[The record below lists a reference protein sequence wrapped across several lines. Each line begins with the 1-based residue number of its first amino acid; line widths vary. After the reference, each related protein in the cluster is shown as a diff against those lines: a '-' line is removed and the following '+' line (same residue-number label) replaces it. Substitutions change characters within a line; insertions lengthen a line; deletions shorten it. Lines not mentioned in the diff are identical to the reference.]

1 MYRGALSLSIFLL
14 LAGCGGA
21 TRLEVV
27 WDDCPDDDE
36 KVYPGVCGCGIAE
49 ERCSPLKAALVHRY
63 AFDGTG
69 SVARDDVGGADGTI
83 MNTELE
89 GLGQLL
95 LEREGE
101 LEQYV
106 ELPNGIISALDSAT
120 FEVWLTWDTPPAM
133 PRPFWERIF
142 DFGVSTAGED
152 QRDSGKSYLF
162 LAPGQPGTTPNLPR
176 SAFRDLLTDGEVIV
190 DAPDA
195 APSNA
200 VFNMAVVVD
209 AKTQELL
216 LYMNGLEERRTALTE
231 PLASIEDV
239 NNWLGRSQF
248 AVDTRFGGSF
258 LEFRIYDQ
266 ALTRAQLVES
276 LTFGPS
282 PAFLEPKQAQA
293 QDVAGA
299 P

>member
-1 MYRGALSLSIFLL
+1 MCRGAFSLSILWL

-36 KVYPGVCGCGIAE
+36 KVYPGVCGCGVAE

-69 SVARDDVGGADGTI
+69 SVALDDVSGADGAVI
-83 MNTELE
+83 NTELS
-89 GLGQLL
+89 GRGQLYL
-95 LEREGE
+95 DREAEREE
-101 LEQYV
+101 YV
-106 ELPNGIISALDSAT
+106 ELPNGLISGLDSAT
-120 FEVWLTWDTPPAM
+120 FEVWLTWDTPPGM
-133 PRPFWERIF
+133 PKPFWERIF
-142 DFGVSTAGED
+142 DFGVSTAGENE
-152 QRDSGKSYLF
+152 RESGKSYLF
-162 LAPGQPGTTPNLPR
+162 LAPGQPGTTPPLPR
-176 SAFRDLLTDGEVIV
+176 TAYRDLLTDGEVIV
-190 DAPDA
+190 DAADP
-195 APSNA
+195 APSNT

-216 LYMNGLEERRTALTE
+216 LYMNGLEEGRAALTE
-231 PLASIEDV
+231 PLASVEDV

-258 LEFRIYDQ
+258 LEFRIYGQ
-266 ALTRAQLVES
+266 ALSRAQLVES
-276 LTFGPS
+276 VALGPS
-282 PAFLEPKQAQA
+282 PAFLEPKDAQA
-293 QDVAGA
+293 HDGSGA

>member
-1 MYRGALSLSIFLL
+1 MYRGALSLSFILL
-14 LAGCGGA
+14 LVGCGGA
-21 TRLEVV
+21 ARLEVV

-36 KVYPGVCGCGIAE
+36 KVYPGVCGCGISE
-49 ERCSPLKAALVHRY
+49 DRCVPLRAALVHRY

-69 SVARDDVGGADGTI
+69 SVARDDVGGAHGTI
-83 MNTELE
+83 VNTELA
-89 GLGQLL
+89 GLGQLYL
-95 LEREGE
+95 DRAAE

-120 FEVWLTWDTPPAM
+120 FEVWVTWDTPPAM
-133 PRPFWERIF
+133 PKPFWERIF

-152 QRDSGKSYLF
+152 QRESGKSYLF
-162 LAPGQPGTTPNLPR
+162 LAPGQPGTTPNRPR
-176 SAFRDLLTDGEVIV
+176 AAFRDALTDGEVLV

-195 APSNA
+195 APSNV

-209 AKTQELL
+209 AKTQELV

-248 AVDTRFGGSF
+248 AVDTRFGGAF

-276 LTFGPS
+276 LALGPS
-282 PAFLEPKQAQA
+282 PAFLEPKPREAQGT
-293 QDVAGA
+293 AGA